1 MVGYES
7 PPHVVAFAASSAG
20 GIGNAAPVAK
30 STNDGTTAS
39 ASFQSGQQSMEFV
52 DSDGNGIGSVTKDAA
67 YGGESVAGKSMSKD
81 AGAVKSMAKDAIL
94 AEDAIK
100 SMAKDFVEVGG
111 QESTNVG
118 ADNKVMGDA
127 VNVEQASLRMG
138 DVVGAEYEHAPTAKK
153 MSVDAD
159 GVL

>member
-1 MVGYES
+1 M
-7 PPHVVAFAASSAG
+7 
-20 GIGNAAPVAK
+20 
-30 STNDGTTAS
+30 
-39 ASFQSGQQSMEFV
+39 
-52 DSDGNGIGSVTKDAA
+52 
-67 YGGESVAGKSMSKD
+67 AGKSMSKD
-81 AGAVKSMAKDAIL
+81 AGADKSMAKDAIL

-118 ADNKVMGDA
+118 AGNKVMGDA

-138 DVVGAEYEHAPTAKK
+138 DVVGAEYEYAPTAKK